1 MALNSASHRDKVRKE
16 DSFDVD
22 FAGSLQSLYSWK
34 CKITEENQTGS
45 ELKVINTWCQ
55 EYDRGD
61 NQGADNQ
68 NNK

>member
-1 MALNSASHRDKVRKE
+1 MALKSASHWDKDRKE

-61 NQGADNQ
+61 NQGADNE

>member
-1 MALNSASHRDKVRKE
+1 MST
-16 DSFDVD
+16 
-22 FAGSLQSLYSWK
+22 LQSLHSWK
-34 CKITEENQTGS
+34 CKITEEKQTGS

-61 NQGADNQ
+61 NQRADNE

>member
-1 MALNSASHRDKVRKE
+1 MALNSASLWDNVRKE

-22 FAGSLQSLYSWK
+22 FAVSLQSLHSWK
-34 CKITEENQTGS
+34 WKITEEKQTGS

-61 NQGADNQ
+61 NQRADNE